1 MFVLVTELQP
11 LGLNESFVLDGGASL
26 RELALEFLF
35 FGRVHAAGARGGVGL
50 DERHDCHRGGGVCG
64 NGEFDEKAFV
74 KGWAVAVDSLIH
86 QQSALTINDVAAAI
100 ILVTADDMGMLDDDG
115 VSAHLDHE
123 TAGVLDA
130 WARDKKLVAAMKQDN
145 QVIELVTVTGDVAN
159 EVDEVERIGAGGV
172 FGGDGELMLGDGEK
186 ANPEATQVPDEDSA
200 GSIEV

>member
-1 MFVLVTELQP
+1 MLVLLTEFEP
-11 LGLNESFVLDGGASL
+11 FGLDEGVVLDGGGSL
-26 RELALEFLF
+26 CELASEILFL
-35 FGRVHAAGARGGVGL
+35 GLVHAASAGSWIGL

-159 EVDEVERIGAGGV
+159 E
-172 FGGDGELMLGDGEK
+172 
-186 ANPEATQVPDEDSA
+186 
-200 GSIEV
+200 